1 LFQASRD
8 IWREAVELGR
18 THGYRN
24 GQASVLAPTGTI
36 GLMMDCDTTGVE
48 PDLALV
54 KYKKLVGGGL
64 MKIVNQ
70 TVPHALE
77 RLGYPPNEVSAIV
90 DHVHEKGYIEG
101 AAYLREEHL
110 PVFDCAVQAP
120 GGSRSIHYK
129 GHVKM
134 MAAVQP
140 FLSGA
145 ISKTVNMPKEATV
158 DEIMRTYVE
167 AWKLGLKAIAI
178 YRDGS
183 KRTQPLNTSSGDGKG
198 EAKTGVSHPV
208 QRKLPVER
216 RAITH
221 KFNIAGHEG
230 YITVGMYDDGAP
242 GEIFINMSKEG
253 STVSGLMDAF
263 ARAISYALQYG
274 VPLEVLADKFTH
286 TRFEPSGFTGNEQIP
301 YAKSITDYIFR
312 WLALKFLSP
321 EKQVLAG
328 VLGESQDSSSEPRG
342 GKTLVAEVSPDP
354 RVAAPVSPPRMFE
367 DAPPCSTCG
376 SIMVRNG
383 SCYKCLNCG
392 ATSGCS

>member
-1 LFQASRD
+1 
-8 IWREAVELGR
+8 
-18 THGYRN
+18 
-24 GQASVLAPTGTI
+24 VLAPTGTI

-54 KYKKLVGGGL
+54 KLKKLSDGGV

-70 TVPHALE
+70 TVPAALK
-77 RLGYPPNEVSAIV
+77 RLGYQSEEAEEIIDYIHENG
-90 DHVHEKGYIEG
+90 HVEG
-101 AAYLREEHL
+101 NAHLRETDL
-110 PVFDCAVQAP
+110 PVFDCAIAP
-120 GGSRSIHYK
+120 QGGSRAIHYM
-129 GHVKM
+129 GHAKM

-145 ISKTVNMPKEATV
+145 ISKTVNMPQDSTV
-158 DEIMRTYVE
+158 EEIMDTYVE

-183 KRTQPLNTSSGDGKG
+183 KRIQPLNTISGKKTLTEDGK
-198 EAKTGVSHPV
+198 TPV
-208 QRKLPVER
+208 QRKMPVER
-216 RAITH
+216 QALTH

-230 YITVGMYDDGAP
+230 YITVGMYDDGSP

-274 VPLEVLADKFTH
+274 VPLEVLVDKFTH
-286 TRFEPSGFTGNEQIP
+286 TRFEPSGFTGHPGIP

-312 WLALKFLSP
+312 WLALKFFTP
-321 EKQVLAG
+321 EQQALAG
-328 VLGESQDSSSEPRG
+328 VVEQLDLEPS
-342 GKTLVAEVSPDP
+342 GKGVSPN
-354 RVAAPVSPPRMFE
+354 AASTPATARAPQQKIQWNSPPLFD
-367 DAPPCSTCG
+367 DAPPCSVCG

-383 SCYKCLNCG
+383 SCYKCMNCG
-392 ATSGCS
+392 STSGCS

>member
-1 LFQASRD
+1 
-8 IWREAVELGR
+8 
-18 THGYRN
+18 
-24 GQASVLAPTGTI
+24 VLAPTGTI

-70 TVPHALE
+70 TVPEALA
-77 RLGYPPNEVSAIV
+77 RLGYPANEVSAIV
-90 DHVHEKGYIEG
+90 EHVHEKGHIEG
-101 AAYLREEHL
+101 APFLREEHL

-120 GGSRSIHYK
+120 GGSRSIQYK

-158 DEIMRTYVE
+158 EEIMQTYVE

-183 KRTQPLNTSSGDGKG
+183 KRTQPLNTSAGADAAGKTLAVG
-198 EAKTGVSHPV
+198 GPV

-230 YITVGMYDDGAP
+230 YITVGMYDDGTP

-274 VPLEVLADKFTH
+274 VPLEVLADKFAH
-286 TRFEPSGFTGNEQIP
+286 TRFEPSGFTGNENIP

-312 WLALKFLSP
+312 WLALKFLPP
-321 EKQVLAG
+321 EKQALAG
-328 VLGESQDSSSEPRG
+328 VTGESSETTAP
-342 GKTLVAEVSPDP
+342 AS
-354 RVAAPVSPPRMFE
+354 AAPELKAAAPLTRPRMFE